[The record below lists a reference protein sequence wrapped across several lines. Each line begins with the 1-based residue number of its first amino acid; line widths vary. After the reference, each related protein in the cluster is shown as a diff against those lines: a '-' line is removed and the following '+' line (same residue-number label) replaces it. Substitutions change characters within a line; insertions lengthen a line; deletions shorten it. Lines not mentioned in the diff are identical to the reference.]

1 MRAVTVRTFG
11 CPEVIELADAPLPQ
25 PGPDELRIRT
35 RASAVHPADLAVR
48 SGAVAHHLPA
58 EPSFRLGWDVAGEVD
73 AVGEGVT
80 GFRPGDRVIGLSHWF
95 ATRNGTHAE
104 YVVLAATAV
113 APVPAGVPDTV
124 AGALPLNG
132 LTALQAVEAT
142 GLTRGQTLLVTGAA
156 GNLGGLVVQ
165 LAVAQ
170 GLRVIALARPED
182 HEFVT
187 GHGARHTDAVTPG
200 EADAVVDTALLG
212 AAVLPALR
220 DGAAFVAVRP
230 GPLAVERGIR
240 HTVLNVRPDSAQLAE
255 LGELVAAGRLTVR
268 IAAEHPYTEAA
279 KAHEQAEQGG
289 LRGAVV
295 LTF

>member
-11 CPEVIELADAPLPQ
+11 HPEVIELADVPVPQ
-25 PGPDELRIRT
+25 PGAGELRIRT

-58 EPSFRLGWDVAGEVD
+58 EPSFRLGWDVAGAVD

-80 GFRPGDRVIGLSHWF
+80 GFRPGDRVAGLSHWF

-104 YVVLAATAV
+104 YVVLAADAV
-113 APVPAGVPDTV
+113 APLPDSVPDTV

-142 GLTRGQTLLVTGAA
+142 GLTPGQTLLVTGAA
-156 GNLGGLVVQ
+156 GNLGGLVLQ

-170 GLRVIALARPED
+170 GLQVIALARPED

-187 GHGARHTDAVTPG
+187 AHGTRHTDAVTPD
-200 EADAVVDTALLG
+200 EADAVIDTALLG

-220 DGAAFVAVRP
+220 DGATFVAVRP

-240 HTVLNVRPDSAQLAE
+240 HTVLDVRPDGAQLAT
-255 LGELVAAGRLTVR
+255 LAHLVASARLTVR

-289 LRGAVV
+289 LWGAVV